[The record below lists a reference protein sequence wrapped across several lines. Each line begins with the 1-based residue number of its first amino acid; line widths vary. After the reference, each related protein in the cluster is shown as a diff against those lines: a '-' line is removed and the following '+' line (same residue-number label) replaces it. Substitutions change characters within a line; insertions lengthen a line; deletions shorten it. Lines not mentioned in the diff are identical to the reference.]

1 MKFDKFDKRTATERL
16 QLYEDALGACELL
29 RRIRESQYVYL
40 FLDQSALM
48 KISMVTHFKRVEIEE
63 TRQLFLICEDID
75 TILQR
80 IADVGDVE
88 LPLDDKTRYEKI
100 SIGLS
105 YLLFLLHML
114 EDNVSPDMLAILVVI
129 LIKISSKEDLDKTL
143 TELRQ
148 IDIPLLNAQI
158 RLEQNNVFSAK
169 VLKPVLQIL
178 SRAYANIGI
187 DFFMSLPQGDKW
199 EKYKITKREFFKLLY
214 MLPRKESLAILK
226 YIPEIDY
233 SQLVDIYENKDA
245 DRFLAISENL
255 KIDYVMASYNC
266 YANFMSIFDMAKR
279 MAGIDVFS
287 SAGKTLMSLIMGRSI
302 INHYSLK
309 NVSDSDLYFM
319 LRGFKSQIREP
330 DKCGDNEE
338 KIRQIDK
345 ATSILEKNNRAFYD
359 IIFPLLCH
367 NNRII
372 PLKDSLKIEEI
383 LQTPP
388 YKEKI
393 EKARQEYLS
402 SLKYVSDETTD
413 GYSRTSFSRIIKSLT
428 PYFKL
433 TPADKLKAGK
443 FFCDFFLM
451 DLIQIASNLSS
462 YYDIHG
468 FAYVLYN
475 AKCFDLNGVAFNDFV
490 KLIID
495 IFPFSHIQIN
505 AQPYSLNKSKSK
517 AKSLIDKHK
526 ALKELFESNFK
537 SKEE

>member
-1 MKFDKFDKRTATERL
+1 
-16 QLYEDALGACELL
+16 
-29 RRIRESQYVYL
+29 
-40 FLDQSALM
+40 
-48 KISMVTHFKRVEIEE
+48 
-63 TRQLFLICEDID
+63 
-75 TILQR
+75 
-80 IADVGDVE
+80 
-88 LPLDDKTRYEKI
+88 
-100 SIGLS
+100 
-105 YLLFLLHML
+105 ML

-287 SAGKTLMSLIMGRSI
+287 SAGKTLMSLIMGRSN

-319 LRGFKSQIREP
+319 LRGFKSQIREA

-338 KIRQIDK
+338 KIRLIDK